1 MPIRTNGVRSSP
13 TFPKVD
19 GRSRQNSWQSSR
31 RPTDPIDDVLIKR
44 RSFVVRSH
52 RHLAIVCLALS
63 SLSGP
68 AFAQSAGGDLGG
80 FIQNI
85 IDLLNSDIIRGLAV
99 LAVILTGVAWMFGQ
113 IDLRRA
119 GTVVVGII
127 VIFGAGTIVDM
138 IVGGA

>member
-1 MPIRTNGVRSSP
+1 MSLCSEVPMHRP
-13 TFPKVD
+13 CQP
-19 GRSRQNSWQSSR
+19 SR
-31 RPTDPIDDVLIKR
+31 RIGFASPGLIGLIPLGIC
-44 RSFVVRSH
+44 F
-52 RHLAIVCLALS
+52 LTLWA
-63 SLSGP
+63 GP
-68 AFAQSAGGDLGG
+68 AFAQSPGGDLGG

>member
-1 MPIRTNGVRSSP
+1 MTSSDRARAL
-13 TFPKVD
+13 VC
-19 GRSRQNSWQSSR
+19 
-31 RPTDPIDDVLIKR
+31 
-44 RSFVVRSH
+44 
-52 RHLAIVCLALS
+52 AILTG
-63 SLSGP
+63 SLCASP
-68 AFAQSAGGDLGG
+68 AMAQSGADLGG

-99 LAVILTGVAWMFGQ
+99 LAVILTGVAWMFGHL
-113 IDLRRA
+113 DLRRA